1 MPNLQGLILYN
12 NQISGKGV
20 ATLATALRDGAMP
33 SCTEYGFRGQV
44 NPNPNPNPHPNPHPN
59 PNPNPNP
66 NPGPNQMLRLLRAVE
81 PVSSSVSE
89 AQLAEA
95 LAPLARHLP
104 GHVAGD
110 VT

>member
-1 MPNLQGLILYN
+1 MKEMLY
-12 NQISGKGV
+12 SLE
-20 ATLATALRDGAMP
+20 LANKKVRANPRPTPDPRP
-33 SCTEYGFRGQV
+33 SPDPDP
-44 NPNPNPNPHPNPHPN
+44 NPNPNPNPH